1 MGLFRLGNISV
12 LLSDTMV
19 SGFSTAAAV
28 HVMASQL
35 GSLLGVTV
43 GKYNSDFKI
52 ILVCFLVLR
61 YQINFNILLL
71 RF

>member
-52 ILVCFLVLR
+52 ILV
-61 YQINFNILLL
+61 
-71 RF
+71 

>member
-1 MGLFRLGNISV
+1 MALFRLGNISV

-52 ILVCFLVLR
+52 ILV
-61 YQINFNILLL
+61 NIY
-71 RF
+71 RVEN